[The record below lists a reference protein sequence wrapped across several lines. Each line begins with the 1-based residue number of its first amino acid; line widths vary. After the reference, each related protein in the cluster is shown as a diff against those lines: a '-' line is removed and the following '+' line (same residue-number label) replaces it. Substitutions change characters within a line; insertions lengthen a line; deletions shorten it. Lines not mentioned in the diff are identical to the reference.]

1 MPTIGGPTEE
11 KDCLD
16 RFSSPMIHGSLCTIA
31 YRIFAHQSL
40 NGLWGLLAGPRSSDA
55 YGPTRKWSQGCDGL
69 GDSRAGSC
77 SNIDG

>member
-31 YRIFAHQSL
+31 YRIF
-40 NGLWGLLAGPRSSDA
+40 RSPEFEWPVGSP
-55 YGPTRKWSQGCDGL
+55 GGSQEQRCL
-69 GDSRAGSC
+69 RPDSQVESRLRRVRR
-77 SNIDG
+77 